1 MFKEESRS
9 QYAQSS
15 RGKGTGMV
23 HEVREMAEGQ
33 VVWNLTIHGKDF
45 ALYSK

>member
-1 MFKEESRS
+1 MFKEESRG

-23 HEVREMAEGQ
+23 LEVREMAEGQ
-33 VVWNLTIHGKDF
+33 MVWNLAIYGKDF
-45 ALYSK
+45 VLYSE